1 MANSWFETDW
11 FIEDVL
17 PAWNYRIRV
26 VDTDFIVMA
35 VKSWR
40 MRKNRITLIA
50 WDRIRMDVNEYD
62 NTKGRITFRYKTRDW
77 SDSAPWEKKES
88 VWWDKKNPTWW
99 GKKAWNSKWNI
110 KRKQQQKRWKS
121 K

>member
-11 FIEDVL
+11 FIEEVL

-50 WDRIRMDVNEYD
+50 WDRIRMDINEYD

-77 SDSAPWEKKES
+77 SDVAPWERRDDA
-88 VWWDKKNPTWW
+88 WWNKNTS
-99 GKKAWNSKWNI
+99 KSKWNTEKQNKLGN
-110 KRKQQQKRWKS
+110 KRKTSRK
-121 K
+121 